1 MDMPCMIA
9 LRNKLFAAALVVLV
23 PAGAASAA
31 ELSQQIDMAALKAK
45 YRRPAEIPF
54 PADNR
59 YTPEKAALGK
69 SLFFDPR
76 LSGNQNMNCA
86 SCHNPSFGWEMPL
99 KGAVGAQNTVLA
111 RNAPT
116 VINQAWSSGHY
127 FWDGRAATLEEQ
139 AKGPIETDV
148 EMNLPLDEA
157 VRRLKSIPEYDRW
170 FKVAFSGQGI
180 TGDNIVK
187 ALATFERTV
196 VSSYAP
202 FDAWIDGDDAAIA
215 DEAKRGF
222 HLFNAKANCA
232 ACHTGWNFT
241 DGKFHDVG
249 ADTTDIG
256 RGKIDPGNPK
266 AKYAF
271 KTPSLRDITQRA
283 PFMHDG
289 ALADLEA
296 VMAHFVA
303 GGVDRPSISPQMRKI
318 DLTTQEVADVIAFLK
333 TLTGTKQIVSLPVLP
348 N

>member
-1 MDMPCMIA
+1 MIA
-9 LRNKLFAAALVVLV
+9 LRSGLFAAAFVVLL
-23 PAGAASAA
+23 PTSAA
-31 ELSQQIDMAALKAK
+31 LSAEPALQPDMAAALKAK

-54 PADNR
+54 PADNP

-76 LSGNQNMNCA
+76 LSGSQNMTCA
-86 SCHNPSFGWEMPL
+86 SCHNPSFGWEVPL
-99 KGAVGAQNTVLA
+99 KGAVGAMNTVLA

-127 FWDGRAATLEEQ
+127 FWDGRAPTLEEQ

-157 VRRLKSIPEYDRW
+157 VRRLKSISDYDRW
-170 FKVAFSGQGI
+170 FNHVFPGQGI
-180 TGDNIVK
+180 TGDNIVS

-202 FDAWIDGDDAAIA
+202 FDAWIDGDDAAISK
-215 DEAKRGF
+215 EAKRGF
-222 HLFNAKANCA
+222 VLFNGKANCA
-232 ACHTGWNFT
+232 VCHTGWNFT

-249 ADTTDIG
+249 TDTIDIG

-271 KTPSLRDITQRA
+271 KTPSLRDISQRA
-283 PFMHDG
+283 PYMHNG
-289 ALADLEA
+289 SLADLDA

-303 GGVDRPSISPQMRKI
+303 GGVNRPSVSPQMRKI
-318 DLTTQEVADVIAFLK
+318 DLSAQEVADVIAFLK
-333 TLTGTKQIVSLPVLP
+333 TLTGTSQIVSLPVLP

>member
-1 MDMPCMIA
+1 MIA
-9 LRNKLFAAALVVLV
+9 LRGKLCAATIALLV
-23 PAGAASAA
+23 SASAVLSA
-31 ELSQQIDMAALKAK
+31 EPATPIDMAALKAK

-54 PADNR
+54 PADNP

-76 LSGNQNMNCA
+76 LSGSQNMTCA
-86 SCHNPSFGWEMPL
+86 SCHNPSFGWEVPL
-99 KGAVGAQNTVLA
+99 KGAVGAMNTVLA

-127 FWDGRAATLEEQ
+127 FWDGRAPTLEEQ

-157 VRRLKSIPEYDRW
+157 VRRLKSISEYDRW
-170 FKVAFSGQGI
+170 FKRIFPAQGI
-180 TGDNIVK
+180 TGDNITR

-202 FDAWIDGDDAAIA
+202 FDAWIDGNEAAISN
-215 DEAKRGF
+215 EAKRGF
-222 HLFNAKANCA
+222 ALFNGKANCA
-232 ACHTGWNFT
+232 ACHVGWNFT
-241 DGKFHDVG
+241 DGKFHDIG
-249 ADTTDIG
+249 IDTTDLG
-256 RGKIDPGNPK
+256 RGKIEPGASK

-283 PFMHDG
+283 PYMHDG
-289 ALADLEA
+289 SLANLDA

-303 GGVDRPSISPQMRKI
+303 GGLDRPSISPQMRKI
-318 DLTTQEVADVIAFLK
+318 DLSAQEVADVIAFLT
-333 TLTGTKQIVSLPVLP
+333 TLTGTSQIVSLPVLP